1 MTRLSA
7 EVQLT
12 RNLFS
17 VRTVLKSVD
26 SVLPDK
32 LMLVKVG
39 YTRINHTFL

>member
-26 SVLPDK
+26 S
-32 LMLVKVG
+32 G
-39 YTRINHTFL
+39 SSR